1 MQGTALLSLNRSLHD
16 SPSPL
21 LLEGLGGGLKFL
33 FYLDLCEGLDDVAYL
48 DIVEV
53 HE

>member
-33 FYLDLCEGLDDVAYL
+33 FYLDLSEGLDDIAYL

-53 HE
+53 NQ